1 MWGLEWSPLRE
12 NFCGIFSVCES
23 LAGVD
28 LIFQFVSLLS
38 GRCGFDFIAIA
49 TLCHIIVASLSLDI
63 FFGRF

>member
-1 MWGLEWSPLRE
+1 M
-12 NFCGIFSVCES
+12 
-23 LAGVD
+23 AY
-28 LIFQFVSLLS
+28 FQFVSLLS